1 MRILLLLN
9 QVPQDPN
16 SGAAH
21 SMRSTSEFLAINNVE
36 INALA
41 TTATERT
48 KDADHDGILRQI
60 LPLDTARV
68 QIEGGIHQALHFS
81 AAGVRYHLLDTGNA
95 SPNEWENSHGQTF
108 DNLFDKILRQYKPN
122 IVFTFGGSPAERA
135 RQQRA
140 RQAGSK
146 VVFGLRNLGYLA
158 PGAFDHADAI
168 LTGSQFVTDRY
179 RSVLGIDST
188 PLPLPLATDDVLAS
202 EKQKIFITYV
212 NPSFEKGVFFAARL
226 FEEISLRRP
235 DLPIL
240 VVESRANAGLL
251 VAAGLTP
258 FDGNPG
264 FDLRRHEN
272 IMVSKPVARP
282 ADIFAL
288 ARVAIMPSVWE
299 EPAGRVAA
307 EALLNGIPP
316 IVSNRGGLPEVCN
329 GGGFVMPMPLEV
341 IAQPRSPVAP
351 AVVQPWVDLLIRLAD
366 DEAFYE
372 ESCKRAAKAGE
383 MYRQEVLA
391 PRYVEFFRSV
401 LEK

>member
-1 MRILLLLN
+1 MLQFEADRIQYELLCTPSHTPVSW
-9 QVPQDPN
+9 Q
-16 SGAAH
+16 
-21 SMRSTSEFLAINNVE
+21 
-36 INALA
+36 
-41 TTATERT
+41 
-48 KDADHDGILRQI
+48 
-60 LPLDTARV
+60 
-68 QIEGGIHQALHFS
+68 S
-81 AAGVRYHLLDTGNA
+81 AYGN
-95 SPNEWENSHGQTF
+95 EF
-108 DNLFDKILRQYKPN
+108 DNLFLDILERFRPN
-122 IVFTFGGSPAERA
+122 IVFTFGGSSGERA
-135 RQQRA
+135 RQKRA

-146 VVFGLRNLGYLA
+146 VVFGLRNLSYLA
-158 PGAFDHADAI
+158 SEAFDYVDAI

-179 RSVLGIDST
+179 RTVLGVDST
-188 PLPLPLATDDVLAS
+188 PLPLPLATADVVAS

-226 FEEISLRRP
+226 FEELSLRRP
-235 DLPIL
+235 DIPIL
-240 VVESRANAGLL
+240 VIESRGSSGLL

-258 FDGNPG
+258 ADGNPG

-316 IVSNRGGLPEVCN
+316 VVSNRGGLPEICN
-329 GGGFVMPMPLEV
+329 GGGFVLPMPLEV
-341 IAQPRSPVAP
+341 IAHPRSPVPP
-351 AVVQPWVDLLIRLAD
+351 AAVQPWVELLIRLTD

-372 ESCKRAAKAGE
+372 ESCSRAATAGRI
-383 MYRQEVLA
+383 YQQETLM

-401 LEK
+401 LAR